1 MNGVI
6 MAGGFGTRLRP
17 LTINLPKPMTPVMN
31 RPMMAHIVDMLAR
44 EGIRDLV
51 ALLYFQPET
60 IKDYFKDGRDF
71 GVRMTYIGAADDL
84 GTAGSVKNAERLLA
98 AGGTFLIISGD
109 VLTDFDL
116 GRAIAY
122 HREKGAVATI
132 VLTRVDNPLPFGV
145 VIVGDDGRI
154 QRFLEKPSWG
164 EVFSDTINTGIYILE
179 PEVLADIP
187 AGEAHDFSKDLFPKL
202 LAQGKA
208 LYGYIADGYWKDIGT
223 IAEYRLAH
231 RDILDGKVQLPIP
244 GERFGPGRIW
254 LEPGARIDY
263 TATLDGGVI
272 IGRGVVVGPRATV
285 RNSVLGH
292 GCVVEEGAVVS
303 DSVLWERVRVGK
315 AAEVRESIVANDSV
329 IGDKAFLDVGALVSD
344 HCRVGKGATLKAN
357 VKLWPRKEV
366 EDGATLAVSLI
377 WGEKWSRTIF
387 GTQGIS
393 GLANLE
399 LSPEFAAK
407 LGAAYGASLGKGA
420 TVSTSRDSHK
430 TCRMINRA
438 IMTGLLSTGVN
449 VSDFGVTPLPVVRYQ
464 AGNLGDQGGVHTRR
478 NAANPE
484 FIDLRFFDARGMD
497 LDPKK
502 EQSIER
508 LFYREDF
515 RRATMEETGEI
526 SFPVHGTEFYQT
538 GFLQAVS
545 VDVIRRARPKIV
557 IDYAYGAATTIFP
570 AILGRLGIDVIS
582 LNAFL
587 DASKAT
593 RTPEELREELEQ
605 LAQIVVSLKAHL
617 GVMLDPSAERLTL
630 VDERGEIVAGEQAQA
645 LAALLVA
652 RQARAAG
659 LPRDGADGRRC
670 IAVPITASRII
681 EEVAARYGCGVIR
694 TKTTPRAMMETA
706 LRPDVLLVAEES
718 GGFIFPKFQPAF
730 DAMFAAVKLVEL
742 LAASEERLGQAA
754 RHIPPTYLV
763 HEQVPCP
770 WEAKGRIMRQLLE
783 SARGA
788 DIQLVDG
795 IKVFEGEDW
804 VLAYPSQDH
813 ALFHIHAEAGS
824 RERARELAGRTAARI
839 RALVAGGG
847 EVGLGA

>member
-31 RPMMAHIVDMLAR
+31 RPMVAHIVDLLAR
-44 EGIRDLV
+44 QGVRDLV
-51 ALLYFQPET
+51 SLLYFQPET
-60 IKDYFKDGRDF
+60 IKEYFKDGRDF
-71 GVRMTYIGAADDL
+71 GVRMTYIGASDDL
-84 GTAGSVKNAERLLA
+84 GTAGSVRNAERHLA
-98 AGGTFLIISGD
+98 GGGTFLVISGD

-122 HREKGAVATI
+122 HREKRALATM
-132 VLTRVDNPLPFGV
+132 VLTHVENPLQFGV
-145 VIVGDDGRI
+145 VIVDEEGRI

-179 PEVLADIP
+179 PEVLDAIP
-187 AGEAHDFSKDLFPKL
+187 PRQEYDFSKDLFPKL
-202 LAQGKA
+202 LAEGTA
-208 LYGYIADGYWKDIGT
+208 LYGYVADGYWKDIGT

-231 RDILDGKVQLPIP
+231 RDILEGKVRLPIP
-244 GERFGPGRIW
+244 GERFGHGRVW
-254 LEPGARIDY
+254 LEEGARIDY
-263 TATLDGGVI
+263 TATLEGGVV
-272 IGRGVVVGPRATV
+272 IGRNCVISPRAV
-285 RNSVLGH
+285 IRNSVLGH
-292 GCVVEEGAVVS
+292 DCVVDEGAVVS
-303 DSVLWERVRVGK
+303 DSVLWDRVRVGE
-315 AAEVRESIVANDSV
+315 AAEVQESIVANDST
-329 IGDKAFLDVGALVSD
+329 IGDNAFLAVGALVSE

-377 WGEKWSRTIF
+377 WGEKWSRSIF
-387 GTQGIS
+387 GTQGIT

-407 LGAAYGASLGKGA
+407 LGAAYGASLGRDA
-420 TVSTSRDSHK
+420 TVSTSRDAHK

-438 IMTGLLSTGVN
+438 IMTGLLSTGIN

-478 NAANPE
+478 NPTNPE
-484 FIDLRFFDARGMD
+484 FIDLRFFDNRGMD

-526 SFPVHGTEFYQT
+526 TFPVHGTEFYQT
-538 GFLQAVS
+538 GFLQSIAV
-545 VDVIRRARPKIV
+545 DTIRRARLKLV

-570 AILGRLGIDVIS
+570 AILGRLGLDVIS

-593 RTPEELREELEQ
+593 RTPEELSRELEQ
-605 LAQIVVSLKAHL
+605 LAQIVVSLKADL

-630 VDERGEIVAGEQAQA
+630 VNERGEIVAGEQAQA

-652 RQARAAG
+652 RRAQAAG
-659 LPRDGADGRRC
+659 GADGAAGPPA
-670 IAVPITASRII
+670 IAVPITASRVI
-681 EEVAARYGCGVIR
+681 EQVASRFGCRVIR
-694 TKTTPRAMMETA
+694 TKTTPQPMMETA
-706 LRPDVLLVAEES
+706 LEPAVLLVAEES
-718 GGFIFPKFQPAF
+718 GGFIFPKFQPVF
-730 DAMFAAVKLVEL
+730 DAMFAAVKLIEL
-742 LAASEERLGQAA
+742 MAASEERLGEVA
-754 RHIPPTYLV
+754 RHLPPTYLS
-763 HEQVPCP
+763 HEVVPCP
-770 WEAKGRIMRQLLE
+770 WEAKGRIMRQLME
-783 SARGA
+783 AARGA
-788 DIQLVDG
+788 NVQLVDG

-813 ALFHIHAEAGS
+813 AAFHVHAEAGS
-824 RERARELAGRTAARI
+824 RERARELARQTAARI
-839 RALVAGGG
+839 QGWLT
-847 EVGLGA
+847 